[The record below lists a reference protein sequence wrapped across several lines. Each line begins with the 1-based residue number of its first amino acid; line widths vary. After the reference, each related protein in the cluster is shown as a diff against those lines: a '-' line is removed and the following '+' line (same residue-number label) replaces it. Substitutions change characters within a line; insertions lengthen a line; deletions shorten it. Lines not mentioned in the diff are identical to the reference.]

1 MQMRSIVRSRPVPV
15 INFLYPSLSK
25 STPEIIR
32 EKKLTIPL
40 KIRITVPCIVTENVY
55 HQPDPPGNGDYL
67 IIVTL
72 SEAKCLPV
80 SEDPGPN
87 SEVEKPRKPEQ
98 VKISVSGGLREEVI
112 FRGDKSLFE

>member
-1 MQMRSIVRSRPVPV
+1 M
-15 INFLYPSLSK
+15 
-25 STPEIIR
+25 
-32 EKKLTIPL
+32 TIPL

-80 SEDPGPN
+80 SEDPGPH